1 MRQHPRGKRSRE
13 SGKEIDNLAARQ
25 PVEIRRRQFRIQRR
39 PGGFDRLR
47 RKARFMGVFGSL
59 ELNNA
64 ALSFTYLVSA
74 ALVRNVRPT
83 DLTRNTGASRLR
95 RL

>member
-1 MRQHPRGKRSRE
+1 MRSVRCS
-13 SGKEIDNLAARQ
+13 SCSL
-25 PVEIRRRQFRIQRR
+25 RISVRA
-39 PGGFDRLR
+39 
-47 RKARFMGVFGSL
+47 RKARFIGVFGSL

-74 ALVRNVRPT
+74 AFVRNVRPT